1 MVVDKEQHKA
11 KNLLKRIT
19 KLTPHKHDGE
29 DFSKAHFLIARMN
42 IDKGRFDVAQD
53 AIKKILAQ
61 NRSSPGA
68 WELMGLVM
76 EKAQDY
82 VKAAECYEK
91 AWTLNFQANAP
102 VGFKLAYC
110 YMKAGVYI
118 QSIDVCE
125 TVLDRFPQYPRIKEK
140 ILYACV
146 SSAEG

>member
-1 MVVDKEQHKA
+1 MVDKEQHKA

-42 IDKGRFDVAQD
+42 IEKGRFDVAQD

-76 EKAQDY
+76 ERAQDY
-82 VKAAECYEK
+82 VKAAECYE
-91 AWTLNFQANAP
+91 TMRRHGLLI
-102 VGFKLAYC
+102 FKP
-110 YMKAGVYI
+110 M
-118 QSIDVCE
+118 
-125 TVLDRFPQYPRIKEK
+125 PR
-140 ILYACV
+140 LV
-146 SSAEG
+146 SNLRIVT